1 MSLDP
6 NVTYWFVLALFLVTL
21 TFLNVLLFRPFLKLF
36 EERHERLEGSV
47 RRAEAMLERAEEQA
61 QTFADR
67 IKVATAKGMEARNE
81 IRARAQ
87 ADMNARLDEERTKLG
102 RKLSDAMTEL
112 DKKRATAMKD
122 IEGRAQQIAEMTAAK
137 LLGRPL

>member
-6 NVTYWFVLALFLVTL
+6 NVTFFFVLALFLVTL
-21 TFLNVLLFRPFLKLF
+21 IFLNLYVFRPFLKLF

-47 RRAEAMLERAEEQA
+47 QRAEAMLEKAEEQA
-61 QTFADR
+61 RTFSDR
-67 IKVATAKGMEARNE
+67 IKVATAKGLEARNE

-87 ADMNARLDEERTKLG
+87 GDMNARLDSERTQLGSKLA
-102 RKLSDAMTEL
+102 DAMKEL
-112 DKKRATAMKD
+112 DQKRATALKD
-122 IEGRAQQIAEMTAAK
+122 IEGRAQQIAEVTAAK